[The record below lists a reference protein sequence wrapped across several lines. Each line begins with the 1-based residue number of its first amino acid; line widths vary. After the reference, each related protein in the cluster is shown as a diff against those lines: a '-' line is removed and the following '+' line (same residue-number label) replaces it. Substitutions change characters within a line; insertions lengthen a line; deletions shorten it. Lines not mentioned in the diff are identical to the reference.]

1 MLESAHDKS
10 KISEMVRG
18 ESPINANNLNSLVST
33 QTHYYANPPFS
44 DSDRLKSNENIASL
58 DN

>member
-1 MLESAHDKS
+1 MLKTDHDKS
-10 KISEMVRG
+10 KISWTVRG

-44 DSDRLKSNENIASL
+44 DSDRLKSNENCVS
-58 DN
+58 

>member
-1 MLESAHDKS
+1 MLETDHDKS

-18 ESPINANNLNSLVST
+18 ESTINVNNLNSLVST

-44 DSDRLKSNENIASL
+44 ESERLKSNENCVS
-58 DN
+58 